1 VPARDGAAS
10 TLPTAKKARNVLAWA
25 DDLRGDVPF
34 GADEA
39 GVYHCLATLTREQK
53 VANGCARIM
62 EAR

>member
-1 VPARDGAAS
+1 M
-10 TLPTAKKARNVLAWA
+10 LAWA